1 MYIKH
6 LLVKKYMDVQRLM
19 YCYVRSIE
27 AICITRTNFQ
37 TKIVW
42 VKCGQMFS
50 LLQGKRD
57 IMNSDEHFGL

>member
-27 AICITRTNFQ
+27 AICNTRTNFQ
-37 TKIVW
+37 TKNRV
-42 VKCGQMFS
+42 
-50 LLQGKRD
+50 GKMWAD
-57 IMNSDEHFGL
+57 V